1 MAVDLETYVP
11 LHESSVTHQ
20 AHEMVHDK
28 GSPHWYTKVRTL
40 SNKHAST
47 LVLLFFVDSEAYDT
61 VLKLSGMPRTMYLP
75 HLIAQSTFDLFV
87 TRKFSMHELVM
98 VAKAIV
104 RLNHAV
110 EWAVLRGLETRRL
123 ASSWLP
129 NPIAMPP
136 GDTSA
141 VHRELRQTARIAR
154 DNPQDFLFFYEWPAL
169 SVDKVV
175 APDLQK
181 LSFTFRMCATLRDEP
196 VSRLR
201 HYMVDCNDDRY
212 LMLTKLSRNS
222 ATETI
227 GALLD
232 NSPDWI
238 ERFFA
243 LTHDQ
248 MLCLLRTLHS
258 LEYSLILL
266 SEVKRRGLAS

>member
-1 MAVDLETYVP
+1 MAVDLETYVS

-20 AHEMVHDK
+20 AHEMVYDK

-129 NPIAMPP
+129 NPMQCRPVIPRQCIVSCAKLLELP
-136 GDTSA
+136 G
-141 VHRELRQTARIAR
+141 I
-154 DNPQDFLFFYEWPAL
+154 
-169 SVDKVV
+169 
-175 APDLQK
+175 
-181 LSFTFRMCATLRDEP
+181 TLRI
-196 VSRLR
+196 SCSSMSGR
-201 HYMVDCNDDRY
+201 
-212 LMLTKLSRNS
+212 
-222 ATETI
+222 
-227 GALLD
+227 
-232 NSPDWI
+232 
-238 ERFFA
+238 
-243 LTHDQ
+243 
-248 MLCLLRTLHS
+248 LCLSIR
-258 LEYSLILL
+258 
-266 SEVKRRGLAS
+266 